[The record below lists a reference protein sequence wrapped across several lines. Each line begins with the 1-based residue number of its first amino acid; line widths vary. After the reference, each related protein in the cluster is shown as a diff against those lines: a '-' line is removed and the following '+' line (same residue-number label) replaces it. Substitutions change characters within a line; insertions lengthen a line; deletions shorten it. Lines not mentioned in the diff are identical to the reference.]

1 MPEVF
6 DITDPDQMVAGL
18 RHARMAIGRKQLVVF
33 PADTSY
39 ALAGN
44 AFSPASVMLLREVKG
59 WAKPVP
65 PQVLLPGIPTL
76 AALAAEVA
84 EPVEALAKAFWPG
97 RLTLIVPA
105 GESLQWDLGDN
116 KGTVSLRMPSDQ
128 AARELLADT
137 GPLAVTQATPI
148 GSAVGG
154 ALARDPDAVVEAFS
168 DQVAVY
174 LTRGVIEATAASTVV
189 DATGLAFPEGR
200 LRILREGAIDKAALV
215 DVVGIEWFEKP
226 AEPEPQSESQPES
239 QPGD

>member
-6 DITDPDQMVAGL
+6 DITDPDQLVAGL
-18 RHARMAIGRKQLVVF
+18 RHARMALGRKQLVVF

-39 ALAGN
+39 ALAAN

-59 WAKPVP
+59 WTTPIP

-76 AALAAEVA
+76 HALAAEVA

-97 RLTLIVPA
+97 GLTLIVPA
-105 GESLQWDLGDN
+105 GESLQWDLGES
-116 KGTVSLRMPSDQ
+116 KGTVSLRMPADH

-137 GPLAVTQATPI
+137 GPLAVSQATP
-148 GSAVGG
+148 VGES
-154 ALARDPDAVVEAFS
+154 LAGDPDAVLDAFS

-174 LTRGVIEATAASTVV
+174 LTRGVIESAVPSTVV
-189 DATGLAFPEGR
+189 DATGLGYPEGK
-200 LRILREGAIDKAALV
+200 LRVLREGAVERAALV
-215 DVVGIEWFEKP
+215 DVVGVEWFDKP
-226 AEPEPQSESQPES
+226 AKKES

>member
-6 DITDPDQMVAGL
+6 DITDPDQLVAGL

-39 ALAGN
+39 ALAAN

-59 WAKPVP
+59 WTKPIP

-76 AALAAEVA
+76 AALAAEVL

-97 RLTLIVPA
+97 ALTLIVPA
-105 GESLQWDLGDN
+105 GESLQWDLGEN
-116 KGTVSLRMPSDQ
+116 KGTVSLRMPADQ

-137 GPLAVTQATPI
+137 GPLAVSQASP
-148 GSAVGG
+148 VGQ
-154 ALARDPDAVVEAFS
+154 AIAQDPDAVVEAFS

-174 LTRGVIEATAASTVV
+174 LTRGTLEATALSTVV
-189 DATGLAFPEGR
+189 DATGLTYPEGR
-200 LRILREGAIDKAALV
+200 LRILREGAIDKASLV

-226 AEPEPQSESQPES
+226 AGEESQPV
-239 QPGD
+239 D

>member
-6 DITDPDQMVAGL
+6 DITDPDQLVAGL

-44 AFSPASVMLLREVKG
+44 AFSPASVMLLRAVKG
-59 WAKPVP
+59 WTTPVP

-97 RLTLIVPA
+97 GLTVIVPA
-105 GESLQWDLGDN
+105 GESLQRDLGDN
-116 KGTVSLRMPSDQ
+116 RGTVSLRMPADQ

-137 GPLAVTQATPI
+137 GPLAVTQATP
-148 GSAVGG
+148 VG
-154 ALARDPDAVVEAFS
+154 ASLAGDPDAVVEAFA

-174 LTRGVIEATAASTVV
+174 LTRGVMEATAPSTVV
-189 DATGLAFPEGR
+189 DATGLTFPDGR
-200 LRILREGAIDKAALV
+200 LRILREGVIGKAALV
-215 DVVGIEWFEKP
+215 EVVGSEWFDGP
-226 AEPEPQSESQPES
+226 ASEES

>member
-6 DITDPDQMVAGL
+6 DITDPDQLVAGL

-59 WAKPVP
+59 WTTPIP
-65 PQVLLPGIPTL
+65 PQILLPGIPTL

-84 EPVEALAKAFWPG
+84 EPVEALAKSFWPG
-97 RLTLIVPA
+97 GLTLIVPA
-105 GESLQWDLGDN
+105 GESLQWDLGEN
-116 KGTVSLRMPSDQ
+116 KGTVSLRMPADQ

-137 GPLAVTQATPI
+137 GPLAVTQATP
-148 GSAVGG
+148 VGKS
-154 ALARDPDAVVEAFS
+154 LAGDPEAVVEAFS

-174 LTRGVIEATAASTVV
+174 LTRGVMDTTAASTVV
-189 DATGLAFPEGR
+189 DATGLTYPEGR
-200 LRILREGAIDKAALV
+200 LRVLREGAIERAALV

-226 AEPEPQSESQPES
+226 ADEES

>member
-6 DITDPDQMVAGL
+6 DITDPDQLVAGL

-59 WAKPVP
+59 WTTPIP
-65 PQVLLPGIPTL
+65 PQILLPGIPTL

-97 RLTLIVPA
+97 GLTLIVPA

-116 KGTVSLRMPSDQ
+116 KGTVSLRMPADQ

-137 GPLAVTQATPI
+137 GPLAVTQATPAGAAI
-148 GSAVGG
+148 SGDPEAV
-154 ALARDPDAVVEAFS
+154 LEAFS

-174 LTRGVIEATAASTVV
+174 LTRGVMETTAASTVV
-189 DATGLAFPEGR
+189 DATGLTYPEGR
-200 LRILREGAIDKAALV
+200 LRVLREGVIERAALV

-226 AEPEPQSESQPES
+226 AGEES

>member
-1 MPEVF
+1 MADVF
-6 DITDPDQMVAGL
+6 DITDPDQLVAGL

-33 PADTSY
+33 PADSGY

-59 WAKPVP
+59 WTTPIP

-84 EPVEALAKAFWPG
+84 EPVEALAHAFWPG
-97 RLTLIVPA
+97 GLTLIVPA

-116 KGTVSLRMPSDQ
+116 KGTVSLRMPHDQ
-128 AARELLADT
+128 AATKLLADT
-137 GPLAVTQATPI
+137 GPLAVTQATPLGKSI
-148 GSAVGG
+148 
-154 ALARDPDAVVEAFS
+154 ARDPEAVVEAFS

-174 LTRGVIEATAASTVV
+174 LTRGTIEQTLPSTVV
-189 DATGLAFPEGR
+189 DATGLGYPEGR
-200 LRILREGAIDKAALV
+200 LRILREGAIDRAALI
-215 DVVGIEWFEKP
+215 DVVGMTWF
-226 AEPEPQSESQPES
+226 AETDSEES

>member
-6 DITDPDQMVAGL
+6 DITDPDQLVAGL

-39 ALAGN
+39 ALAAN

-59 WAKPVP
+59 WTTPIP

-76 AALAAEVA
+76 AALAAEVS
-84 EPVEALAKAFWPG
+84 EVVEALAKAFWPG
-97 RLTLIVPA
+97 GLTLIVPA

-116 KGTVSLRMPSDQ
+116 KGTVSLRMPADQ
-128 AARELLADT
+128 VARELLADT
-137 GPLAVTQATPI
+137 GPLAVTQASP
-148 GSAVGG
+148 VGKSIAG
-154 ALARDPDAVVEAFS
+154 HPDAIQEAFS

-174 LTRGVIEATAASTVV
+174 LTRGQMDPTPPSTVV
-189 DATGLAFPEGR
+189 DATGLAYPEGR
-200 LRILREGAIDKAALV
+200 LRILRDGVIDRASLA
-215 DVVGIEWFEKP
+215 DVVGIEWFEKTDG
-226 AEPEPQSESQPES
+226 EES